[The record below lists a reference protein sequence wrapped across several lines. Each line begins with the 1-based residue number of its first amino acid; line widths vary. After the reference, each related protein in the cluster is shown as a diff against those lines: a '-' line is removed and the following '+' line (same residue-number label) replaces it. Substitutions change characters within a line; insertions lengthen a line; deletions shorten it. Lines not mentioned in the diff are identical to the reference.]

1 MEPRSSPSQIPLAPR
16 ETLFETGS
24 LADAEATVCV
34 TLYNYEA
41 HILEALESVHAQTLS
56 GLGLVVLDDGS
67 RDAGPARVER
77 WLRTSARRFTGT
89 LLARHRS
96 NAGLARARNGA
107 IDAARSPFVM
117 VLDADNQLY
126 PRAVERLLRA
136 LEASDSGFAYSIIER
151 FGDHRGLMGTASWSV
166 DLLRAGNYVD
176 AMSLLRRSAWEQ
188 VGGYERM
195 RISGWEDY
203 DFWCKCVEAR
213 IDGLFVP
220 EILCRYR
227 THRSSM
233 LAIETNRGAN
243 AARVRREIQ
252 DRHPWLSLDELRSR
266 TRG

>member
-1 MEPRSSPSQIPLAPR
+1 MEAGLAPSQISLAPR
-16 ETLFETGS
+16 DTVFEAGS
-24 LADAEATVCV
+24 LTEAEATVCV

-41 HILEALESVHAQTLS
+41 HILEALESVYTQTLPR
-56 GLGLVVLDDGS
+56 LGLVVLDDGS
-67 RDAGPARVER
+67 SDGGPARVER
-77 WLRTSARRFTGT
+77 WLRVSAGRFTGA
-89 LLARHRS
+89 LLARHRR

-126 PRAVERLLRA
+126 PRGVERLLRG
-136 LEASDSGFAYSIIER
+136 LEASDSGFAYSILER
-151 FGDHRGLMGTASWSV
+151 FGEHRGLMGTASWSV
-166 DLLRAGNYVD
+166 DLLSTGNYVD
-176 AMSLLRRSAWEQ
+176 AMSLLRRSTWEH

-233 LAIETNRGAN
+233 LATETNRGAN
-243 AARVRREIQ
+243 AARVRREIRE
-252 DRHPWLSLDELRSR
+252 RHPWLSLDEPGSPARR
-266 TRG
+266 